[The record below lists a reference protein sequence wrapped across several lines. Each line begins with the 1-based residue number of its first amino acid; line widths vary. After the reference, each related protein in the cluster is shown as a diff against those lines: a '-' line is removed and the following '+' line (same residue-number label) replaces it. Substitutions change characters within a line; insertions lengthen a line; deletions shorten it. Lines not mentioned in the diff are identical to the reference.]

1 MTSALRGGP
10 QVRRISIALIL
21 SLAIVVVVTVL
32 LGAFAVVEMHS
43 ERDERWRRL
52 KEDVAMSAD
61 QQAAALSLTLWNVD
75 VEPIESIMR
84 SVMRNRE
91 IQAVALVSPLV
102 KKTLARDTQGQV
114 TASAEPLAPGLE
126 GAGLVSERRSIQRN
140 GQPLGDITVVA
151 SPRFLEQELDSR
163 RLSFAAMVAGLDGA
177 LVLSLYVLL
186 WRVLLKPLKSL
197 ERLAADVTQGALTRD
212 DATTHGRFLGELSTL
227 RQSLLDM
234 LTMLDRRYQALRESD
249 DRLKLATTAGNIGI
263 WDWDVTRDELVW
275 DDQMYRQYGVRR
287 EDFSAA
293 SEAWAGTLTP
303 EDFEM
308 ATQALKAA
316 LAGEAEFAAEFKI
329 RRSDGEPRFIKAA
342 ATTVRDPHGRPL
354 RMVGVSL
361 DITDS
366 RAAED
371 AIRTMNLELERR
383 VGERTLQLTNTM
395 AELTVARDNAES
407 ATRTKSEFLANM
419 SHEIRTPMN
428 AIVGMTDLALRTEM
442 TDRQRGYL
450 TKVRSAADSLL
461 IIIDDILDFS
471 KIEAGKLEIEARPFS
486 LRGVLDAV
494 TQVVGLKA
502 SEKDL
507 ELLLRIALS
516 VPDEVVG
523 DALRL
528 KQVLVNLCSNAV
540 KFTPQGEVLVEVD
553 ALPGSSRE
561 QVQLRFSVRDTGIGI
576 DGNQVRQLFQ
586 AFNQLDAST
595 TRLYGGTGLGLA
607 ISQRLVELMGGTI
620 EVTSTPGQGSDF
632 HFSTS
637 LGLPASGAA
646 TLEPTLERA
655 RTAIRDL
662 RVLVI
667 DDNASSRL
675 ILGNLLSE
683 LGATPTLVESGQEAL
698 QRVARV
704 NSPFDVVLVDWKMP
718 GLDGLETGR
727 RLRAQWPQAFPPALV
742 LVTAYGDDTL
752 ARSAAREGF
761 AASIEKPVSSRTL
774 RDTLLALAVD
784 EPFFEDVESSR
795 RTTRPAEAP
804 AVLSGRRVLLAEDN
818 EFNQIIATELLCDV
832 AGMRLTLAHNGQEA
846 VNYLLTEDFDIVLM
860 DVQMPVMDGYETTA
874 AIRRRPELASL
885 PIIAMTA
892 HAMLR
897 EREKCINAGMN
908 DHVTKP
914 VDPAELFAVLAKWL
928 PVTEDAPDGR
938 LGEPRVSFELG
949 LRRCLGKVDL
959 YDKIAGKFLAAQSN
973 FAEELDA
980 ALAGTD
986 RRLPVILAHTLIST
1000 AALLGAE
1007 RMSQLARELQQAL
1020 EVDQVGETLRLT
1032 GLLRREHQAVVHLL
1046 QRRLQDAART
1056 AR

>member
-1 MTSALRGGP
+1 M
-10 QVRRISIALIL
+10 SIALIL
-21 SLAIVVVVTVL
+21 SLAIVVIVTVL
-32 LGAFAVVEMHS
+32 LGAFAVVEMRS
-43 ERDERWRRL
+43 EREERWRRL

-61 QQAAALSLTLWNVD
+61 QQAVALSLTLWNVD
-75 VEPIESIMR
+75 VEPIEAIMR

-102 KKTLARDTQGQV
+102 KKTLARDAQGQV
-114 TASAEPLAPGLE
+114 TVSAAPLAPGPA

-140 GQPLGDITVVA
+140 GQPLGEITVVA
-151 SPRFLEQELDSR
+151 SSRFLEQELDSR

-177 LVLSLYVLL
+177 LVLSLYLLL
-186 WRVLLKPLKSL
+186 WRLLLRPLKSL
-197 ERLAADVTQGALTRD
+197 ERLAADVTQGGSTRG
-212 DATTHGRFLGELSTL
+212 DAAARGRFLGELSAL

-234 LTMLDRRYQALRESD
+234 LAMLDRRYQALRESE

-293 SEAWAGTLTP
+293 YEAWAGTLTP
-303 EDFEM
+303 EDFDS

-329 RRSDGEPRFIKAA
+329 RRSDGESRFIKAA
-342 ATTVRDPHGRPL
+342 ATTVRDPLGRPL

-361 DITDS
+361 DITDR

-371 AIRTMNLELERR
+371 AIRTVNMELERR

-395 AELTVARDNAES
+395 AELTVARDKAES

-450 TKVRSAADSLL
+450 TKVRSAAGSLL
-461 IIIDDILDFS
+461 VIIDDILDFS

-494 TQVVGLKA
+494 THVVGLKA
-502 SEKDL
+502 SEKGL
-507 ELLLRIALS
+507 ELLLRIAPG
-516 VPDEVVG
+516 VPDEVLG

-528 KQVLVNLCSNAV
+528 KQVLINLCSNAV
-540 KFTPQGEVLVEVD
+540 KFTARGEVLVEVES
-553 ALPGSSRE
+553 LPVSTRH

-576 DGNQVRQLFQ
+576 DEEHMGHLFQ

-595 TRLYGGTGLGLA
+595 TRQYGGTGLGLA

-620 EVTSTPGQGSDF
+620 AVTSTPGQGSDF
-632 HFSTS
+632 HFSAS
-637 LGLPASGAA
+637 LGLEEPGAA
-646 TLEPTLERA
+646 ALESTPERA
-655 RTAIRDL
+655 GPVLRGL
-662 RVLVI
+662 RVLVV

-675 ILGNLLSE
+675 ILGDLLSE
-683 LGATPTLVESGQEAL
+683 QGVTPTLVDSGQQAL
-698 QRVARV
+698 QRIARADP
-704 NSPFDVVLVDWKMP
+704 PFDLVLVDWKMP

-727 RLRAQWPQAFPPALV
+727 QLRAQRPHASPPRLV
-742 LVTAYGDDTL
+742 LLTAYGDEAL
-752 ARSAAREGF
+752 ARSAVRKGF
-761 AASIEKPVSSRTL
+761 AASLEKPVSSRTL
-774 RDTLLALAVD
+774 RATLLALAMD
-784 EPFFEDVESSR
+784 EPSFERIESSR
-795 RTTRPAEAP
+795 DTARPAEAP
-804 AVLSGRRVLLAEDN
+804 AVLAGRRVLLAEDN
-818 EFNQIIATELLCDV
+818 EFNQIVATELLRDV
-832 AGMRLTLAHNGQEA
+832 AGMRLSLAHNGQEA
-846 VNYLLTEDFDIVLM
+846 LDCLRTEEFDIVLM

-874 AIRRRPELASL
+874 VIRRRPELAGL

-897 EREKCINAGMN
+897 ERQKCLDAGMN
-908 DHVTKP
+908 DHLTKP
-914 VDPAELFAVLAKWL
+914 VDPSELFAVLAKWL
-928 PVTEDAPDGR
+928 PVTAEAADGR
-938 LGEPRVSFELG
+938 PGEPTVSFELG
-949 LRRCLGKVDL
+949 LRRCLGKPDL
-959 YDKIAGKFLAAQSN
+959 YDKIAGRFLATQSN
-973 FAEELDA
+973 LAEELDA

-986 RRLPVILAHTLIST
+986 RRRPVMLAHTLIST
-1000 AALLGAE
+1000 AALLGAD
-1007 RMSQLARELQQAL
+1007 RMSQMARELQQAL
-1020 EVDQVGETLRLT
+1020 ETEQAGETSRLT

-1046 QRRLQDAART
+1046 QQRFEDAART
-1056 AR
+1056 AS